1 MSFGP
6 TMSLAFR
13 RLPDRGVLSWAAIGA
28 AAIAAV
34 VACARPAFEIGL
46 GASIGAGNDQRVF
59 DYERQLT
66 PLTDLRPWSPLMLA
80 AALVLL
86 ATSVTALLWGNR
98 RVLVLLACAV
108 ALLSLRAVLSVN
120 DAVVG
125 AEGKGVIGYEE
136 PNGGLLLQPA
146 IDALKADARRS
157 PEAREPGWELL
168 GGEHGYRARG
178 LDGWWLLQR
187 LVAVV
192 SLLTAYRVFRLLLP
206 PWGAAALTA
215 IAAFVVL
222 VWLFLQGLSGLQ

>member
-1 MSFGP
+1 
-6 TMSLAFR
+6 MSLRPTLSLAIR

-28 AAIAAV
+28 AAIVAV

-46 GASIGAGNDQRVF
+46 GASIGAGNDQRTF

-66 PLTDLRPWSPLMLA
+66 PLTDLRPWSLLMLA

-98 RVLVLLACAV
+98 PVLVLLACAV
-108 ALLSLRAVLSVN
+108 ALLSVRAVLSVN
-120 DAVVG
+120 DAVVW
-125 AEGKGVIGYEE
+125 AEGNGVIAYEE

-146 IDALKADARRS
+146 IDELKADARRS

-178 LDGWWLLQR
+178 LDAWWLLQR
-187 LVAVV
+187 LVAVA
-192 SLLTAYRVFRLLLP
+192 SLLTAYRVFRLFLR
-206 PWGAAALTA
+206 PWPAVALTA
-215 IAAFVVL
+215 IATFVVL
-222 VWLFLQGLSGLQ
+222 VWLFLQGLSGLE